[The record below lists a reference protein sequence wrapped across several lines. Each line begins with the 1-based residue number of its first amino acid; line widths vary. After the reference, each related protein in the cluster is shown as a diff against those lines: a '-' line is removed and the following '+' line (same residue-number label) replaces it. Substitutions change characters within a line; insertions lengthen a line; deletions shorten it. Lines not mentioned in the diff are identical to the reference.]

1 MPFEYPR
8 KGKGAQRLFPYGV
21 SAKPMKI
28 LICPDKF
35 KGTLSATR
43 VAAAIARALQRKFP
57 KAEIYQQPLAD
68 GGEGSLDLIAA
79 TVSGLKPHRL
89 EVTGPLRKPVMAE
102 YLFGN
107 DRAFIETAEACGLKH
122 VPVPR
127 RDPRYTTTIGVGQLI
142 DDAIARGA
150 TDVSL
155 FLGGSATNDCGAGMA
170 AALGYRFFSDRPDDF
185 VPAGDSLR
193 YVNRFDNAE
202 VLTRLKDIR
211 FTAVCDVD
219 NPLLGPQGATYT
231 YAEQKGA
238 KPADLPDLE
247 ANMTHFADV
256 IFNWNNVRLHDLP
269 GSGAAG
275 GLSAGAV
282 AFLDADLRPGI
293 DVMMEAVGFD
303 ALLKDADLVVTG
315 EGKIDAQ
322 TPHGK
327 VVSGVA
333 RRAKAAGVP
342 KVIALCGRNEL
353 GGEAARAMGLN
364 DVHALL
370 DLSSMTLD
378 HALYRTEDALE
389 ELVGLR
395 F

>member
-1 MPFEYPR
+1 
-8 KGKGAQRLFPYGV
+8 
-21 SAKPMKI
+21 MKI
-28 LICPDKF
+28 LIAPDKF
-35 KGTLSATR
+35 KGTLTAPQ
-43 VAAAIARALQRKFP
+43 VAATIARALQRKFP
-57 KAEIYQQPLAD
+57 EAEIIQQPLAD

-79 TVSGLKPHRL
+79 TVPGLQPHRL
-89 EVTGPLRKPVMAE
+89 EVTGPLRKPVKAE
-102 YLFGN
+102 YLYGN
-107 DRAFIETAEACGLKH
+107 GRAFIETAEACGLKH

-150 TDVSL
+150 TEITL

-170 AALGYRFFSDRPDDF
+170 AALGYRFFSNRPDDF
-185 VPAGDSLR
+185 VPTGESLK
-193 YVNRFDNAE
+193 YVQRIDTAE
-202 VLTRLKDIR
+202 VPAQLKNIR

-219 NPLLGPQGATYT
+219 NPLLGPQGATLV
-231 YAEQKGA
+231 YAAQKGA
-238 KPADLPDLE
+238 KPEDLAYLE
-247 ANMTHFADV
+247 ANMARFSDTVLA
-256 IFNWNNVRLHDLP
+256 WNGVRLHDLP
-269 GSGAAG
+269 GAGAAG

-282 AFLDADLRPGI
+282 AFLNADLRPGI
-293 DVMMEAVGFD
+293 DVIMEAVGFE
-303 ALLKDADLVVTG
+303 ALLKNVDLVVTG
-315 EGKIDAQ
+315 EGKVDEQ

-342 KVIALCGRNEL
+342 RVIALCGRNEL
-353 GGEAARAMGLN
+353 SGEAARAMGLS

-370 DLSSMTLD
+370 DLSSMTLAR
-378 HALYRTEDALE
+378 ALYRTENALE

>member
-1 MPFEYPR
+1 
-8 KGKGAQRLFPYGV
+8 
-21 SAKPMKI
+21 MKI
-28 LICPDKF
+28 LLCPDKF
-35 KGTLSATR
+35 KGTLSAPR
-43 VAAAIARALQRKFP
+43 VAAAIARALQHKFP

-79 TVSGLKPHRL
+79 TVPGLKPHRL

-102 YLFGN
+102 YLYGN
-107 DRAFIETAEACGLKH
+107 GRAFIETAEACGLKH

-150 TDVSL
+150 TDITL

-185 VPAGDSLR
+185 VPTGDSLQ
-193 YVNRFDNAE
+193 YVNRIDVSE
-202 VLTRLKDIR
+202 VPARLKDIR
-211 FTAVCDVD
+211 ITAVCDVD
-219 NPLLGPQGATYT
+219 NPLLGPQGATHT
-231 YAEQKGA
+231 YATQKGA
-238 KPADLPDLE
+238 KPEDLPELE
-247 ANMTHFADV
+247 TNMAHFADTV
-256 IFNWNNVRLHDLP
+256 LNWNNVCLHDLP
-269 GSGAAG
+269 GAGAAG

-282 AFLDADLRPGI
+282 AFLNADLRSGI
-293 DVMMEAVGFD
+293 DVMMESVGFD
-303 ALLKDADLVVTG
+303 ALLADVDLVVTG

-342 KVIALCGRNEL
+342 RVFAVCGRNEL
-353 GGEAARAMGLN
+353 SLAPAREMGL
-364 DVHALL
+364 DGIFALL
-370 DLSSMTLD
+370 DLSSMTLA

-389 ELVGLR
+389 QLVDLR